1 MILLA
6 QNEKAYVWIAFIN
19 ISNRHDPCSYSWC
32 SILFVANIMLFHTQ
46 HDNFDIHKLNV
57 EDTDVYISIGT
68 TFLRVFIKNNLYR
81 FSSENLVAWNPR
93 PPLTTCSPRKNLQG
107 TKNSLREPPHHY
119 LLVTWTRWV
128 ADLKTAPDVFS
139 ISLRAGISIIRLLWK
154 FWSSLFK
161 IWKDLPDPACSW
173 RY

>member
-1 MILLA
+1 MLISENVAFSCGRDMMLLV

-19 ISNRHDPCSYSWC
+19 ISNSHYPCSYSWC

-81 FSSENLVAWNPR
+81 FSSENLAAWNPR
-93 PPLTTCSPRKNLQG
+93 PPLCWQLAAQGITCKEQRVLSGSPPSSPFSPLNKM
-107 TKNSLREPPHHY
+107 SC
-119 LLVTWTRWV
+119 W
-128 ADLKTAPDVFS
+128 LKDCTQRCVQYFLKSRD
-139 ISLRAGISIIRLLWK
+139 
-154 FWSSLFK
+154 
-161 IWKDLPDPACSW
+161 
-173 RY
+173 